1 MTKVYLKSKCKR
13 TLIRY
18 RRLIWFL
25 FVVRRFI
32 IKCFYGGNL
41 KIQCE
46 GIAKIKKSIKGINN
60 QLIIEE
66 GCILDN
72 VSIHIIGNNNLIKFS
87 KNVYVG
93 RGCSFWAEGNNCK
106 IIIGENT
113 TFTQRVHFNA
123 QEDNSEIICG
133 KDCMF
138 SNTII
143 VRTSDSHAII
153 DTETHKRIN
162 PAKNVIIGDH
172 VWIAPSTTIMKGA
185 NIGSNTIVGSHTLVT
200 KSIPSNVLAV
210 GMPAKVVKAGVTWS
224 REDIIFKKKDL
235 YNE

>member
-1 MTKVYLKSKCKR
+1 MELRKTLKKLLFKYNYIGWRVSQIRRKQKCFFCKNHIDIINHGGVYK
-13 TLIRY
+13 
-18 RRLIWFL
+18 
-25 FVVRRFI
+25 I
-32 IKCFYGGNL
+32 IK
-41 KIQCE
+41 E
-46 GIAKIKKSIKGINN
+46 INGSN
-60 QLIIEE
+60 NCVIIDA
-66 GCILDN
+66 GCYLDN
-72 VSIHIIGNNNLIKFS
+72 VVIHMIGNNNTIRFG
-87 KNVYVG
+87 KNVHIG
-93 RGCSFWAEGNNCK
+93 PGCSFWTEGNNCK
-106 IIIGENT
+106 ISIGENT
-113 TFTQRVHFNA
+113 TFTQMVHFNA

-185 NIGSNTIVGSHTLVT
+185 NIGANTIIGSHTLVT
-200 KSIPSNVLAV
+200 KNIPSNVLAV
-210 GMPAKVVKAGVTWS
+210 GMPAKIVKEDITWS

>member
-1 MTKVYLKSKCKR
+1 MVSMKAKCKKK
-13 TLIRY
+13 LIQH
-18 RRLIWFL
+18 RRLMWFL
-25 FVVRRFI
+25 FAAKR
-32 IKCFYGGNL
+32 NL
-41 KIQCE
+41 NKRLHRGRCEIQCK
-46 GIAKIKKSIKGINN
+46 GIVKIKKHIKGFNN
-60 QLIIEE
+60 HLIIEE
-66 GCILDN
+66 GCILDK
-72 VSIHIIGNNNLIKFS
+72 VSIHIVGNNNLIKFS
-87 KNVYVG
+87 KNVQVG
-93 RGCSFWAEGNNCK
+93 PGCSFWTEGNNCK

-210 GMPAKVVKAGVTWS
+210 GMPAKVVKEGVTWS
-224 REDIIFKKKDL
+224 REDIIFKKKELHD
-235 YNE
+235 E

>member
-1 MTKVYLKSKCKR
+1 MASIKAKCKKI
-13 TLIRY
+13 LIQH
-18 RRLIWFL
+18 RRLTWFL
-25 FVVRRFI
+25 YVVKR
-32 IKCFYGGNL
+32 NL
-41 KIQCE
+41 NKRLHRGCCEIQCE
-46 GIAKIKKSIKGINN
+46 GIAKIKKSIKGTNN
-60 QLIIEE
+60 HLIIEE

-72 VSIHIIGNNNLIKFS
+72 VSIHIVGNNNLIKFS
-87 KNVYVG
+87 KNVHVG
-93 RGCSFWAEGNNCK
+93 RGCSFWTEGNNCK

-113 TFTQRVHFNA
+113 TFTQKVHFNA

-172 VWIAPSTTIMKGA
+172 VWIAPSTTIMKGV
-185 NIGSNTIVGSHTLVT
+185 NIGSNTIIGSHTLVT
-200 KSIPSNVLAV
+200 KSVPSNVLAV
-210 GMPAKVVKAGVTWS
+210 GMPAKVVKEGVTWS
-224 REDIIFKKKDL
+224 REDIIFKKKEL

>member
-1 MTKVYLKSKCKR
+1 MT
-13 TLIRY
+13 
-18 RRLIWFL
+18 WFL
-25 FVVRRFI
+25 FVIKRNI
-32 IKCFYGGNL
+32 IKHFHEGNL

-46 GIAKIKKSIKGINN
+46 GIAKIKKSVKGKNN
-60 QLIIEE
+60 HLIIEE

-72 VSIHIIGNNNLIKFS
+72 VSIHIVGNDNIIKFS
-87 KNVYVG
+87 KNVHIG
-93 RGCSFWAEGNNCK
+93 PGCSFWTEGNNCK

-113 TFTQRVHFNA
+113 TFTQKVHFNA
-123 QEDNSEIICG
+123 QEDNSEIVCG

-143 VRTSDSHAII
+143 VRTSDSHAILN
-153 DTETHKRIN
+153 TETHKRIN

-200 KSIPSNVLAV
+200 KSVPSNVLVV
-210 GMPAKVVKAGVTWS
+210 GMPAKVVKEGVTWS